1 MLNELQH
8 SYYTHAEGM
17 IIFQV
22 PRKISFLYHSITIS
36 INTLDKVTTVAIYM
50 VLQ

>member
-8 SYYTHAEGM
+8 CYYTHVEGM

-36 INTLDKVTTVAIYM
+36 INTLDKVTTVAM